1 MSAAHPAYLE
11 LIDFIAGG
19 TTPEQVIA
27 FRPSAEAQQR
37 VEQLIRRAKEDCLAP
52 DEQAELDHF
61 FHLEHIL
68 RVAKARAEQILAR
81 AS

>member
-1 MSAAHPAYLE
+1 MSAAHTVYLE
-11 LIDFIAGG
+11 LIDFIAAG

-27 FRPSAEAQQR
+27 FRPSAAAQER
-37 VEQLIRRAKEDCLAP
+37 VEELIAKVKENHLSS
-52 DEQAELDHF
+52 DEQAELDYF
-61 FHLEHIL
+61 LQLEHIL

>member
-1 MSAAHPAYLE
+1 MSAAHPVYLE

-27 FRPSAEAQQR
+27 FRPSVTAQER
-37 VEQLIRRAKEDCLAP
+37 VEELIAKAKEDHLSP
-52 DEQAELDHF
+52 DDQAELDYF
-61 FHLEHIL
+61 FQLEHIL
-68 RVAKARAEQILAR
+68 RIAKARAEQILAR

>member
-1 MSAAHPAYLE
+1 MSAAHPVYLE
-11 LIDFIAGG
+11 LIDFIAAG

-27 FRPSAEAQQR
+27 FRPSCAAQNR
-37 VEQLIRRAKEDCLAP
+37 VEELIAMEKEDHLST
-52 DEQAELDHF
+52 DEQAELEYF
-61 FHLEHIL
+61 LQLEHIL